1 MELGKKIKNLRKER
15 GVTQQQIADLIN
27 MHRSN
32 YSKIENGQRD
42 ISVNALNKI
51 AKFFNVSVDNLINET
66 TGIPKEVT
74 IKDKSLL
81 ERVKL
86 IQELEKEEQNLVL
99 KFIDSLLTK
108 QKFKD
113 FFNKNIATL

>member
-1 MELGKKIKNLRKER
+1 MEIGNNIKELRKSK

-32 YSKIENGQRD
+32 YSKVENGQRE
-42 ISVNALNKI
+42 ISISALNKI
-51 AKFFNVSVDNLINET
+51 AKYFNVSIDDIINNN
-66 TGIPKEVT
+66 EVPEE
-74 IKDKSLL
+74 INVENKPLL
-81 ERVKL
+81 EKVKL
-86 IQELEKEEQNLVL
+86 IEELEEDEQNMVF

-108 QKFKD
+108 KKFKD